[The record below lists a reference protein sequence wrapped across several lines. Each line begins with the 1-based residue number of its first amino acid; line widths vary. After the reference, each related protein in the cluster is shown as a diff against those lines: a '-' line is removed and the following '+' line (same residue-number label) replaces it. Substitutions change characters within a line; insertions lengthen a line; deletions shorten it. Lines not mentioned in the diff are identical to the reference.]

1 MGAEWRRWRGE
12 PSRNRCLSSGVNLG
26 ETLQIKR
33 GHTPCVEL
41 PSTMKMPICLALALL
56 AAVPG
61 RAQVFGPNATSGLLL
76 GGLAGGII
84 GHNDHNQTGRGIA
97 IGAAS
102 GLILGSIA
110 DQANYDSYQRTEV
123 PAPGYYVYRSAP
135 SYYYSDYADS
145 DYDYGYA
152 QPNYAASGALLG
164 GLAGGIIGY
173 NNHYQTGRGILIGA
187 ASGLILG
194 SIADQAARE
203 REMAAERPVYI
214 STPAEQTPA
223 PAAPESQTTPA
234 APTAPA
240 SPMSSANNLFG
251 RN

>member
-1 MGAEWRRWRGE
+1 
-12 PSRNRCLSSGVNLG
+12 
-26 ETLQIKR
+26 
-33 GHTPCVEL
+33 
-41 PSTMKMPICLALALL
+41 MKMPICLALALL

-61 RAQVFGPNATSGLLL
+61 RAQIFGPNAASGVLL

-110 DQANYDSYQRTEV
+110 DQANYDSYQRTEA
-123 PAPGYYVYRSAP
+123 PAPGYYVYRQAP
-135 SYYYSDYADS
+135 AYYYADYADA
-145 DYDYGYA
+145 DYGYA
-152 QPNYAASGALLG
+152 QPSYAASGALLG

-173 NNHYQTGRGILIGA
+173 NNHFQTGRGILIGA

-194 SIADQAARE
+194 AIADQAVRD
-203 REMAAERPVYI
+203 REMAAPRTVVV
-214 STPAEQTPA
+214 SAPAEQAPAPASPEPPTQVA
-223 PAAPESQTTPA
+223 PAAPTT
-234 APTAPA
+234 
-240 SPMSSANNLFG
+240 PMSSANNLFG